1 MRFLFFLLLFVCNIL
16 CADRIF
22 HYNGYD
28 FNHSQKYF
36 TITHDVS
43 LSISTD
49 SPYIDGFGYILNDEF
64 YKISEED
71 ITKAL
76 EFKEGDKVVFAINK
90 NGKYSVQH
98 YNPGHDLYMLNG
110 SGGKIKFTINST
122 PAPSPSGQPLPSVF
136 ITLVLGGIIILGIK
150 NYKSNSI

>member
-16 CADRIF
+16 CADKIF
-22 HYNGYD
+22 HYKDYD
-28 FNHSQKYF
+28 FNHSKKYF

-90 NGKYSVQH
+90 NGKYSIQH
-98 YNPGHDLYMLNG
+98 YNPGHDLYMVNG
-110 SGGKIKFTINST
+110 GSNGKIKFTINST
-122 PAPSPSGQPLPSVF
+122 PAPSGQPLPSVF
-136 ITLVLGGIIILGIK
+136 ITLILGSIIILSIK

>member
-16 CADRIF
+16 CANKIF
-22 HYNGYD
+22 HYNNYD

-49 SPYIDGFGYILNDEF
+49 DPYIDGFGYILNDEF

-76 EFKEGDKVVFAINK
+76 EFKEGDKVVFTINK
-90 NGKYSVQH
+90 NGKYFIQH
-98 YNPGHDLYMLNG
+98 YIPGHDLYMLN
-110 SGGKIKFTINST
+110 SGGDDKIKFTINST
-122 PAPSPSGQPLPSVF
+122 PAPSGQPLPSVF
-136 ITLVLGGIIILGIK
+136 ITLILGGIIILSVK

>member
-22 HYNGYD
+22 HYSDYD

-76 EFKEGDKVVFAINK
+76 KFKEGDKVVFAINK
-90 NGKYSVQH
+90 NGKYSIQH
-98 YNPGHDLYMLNG
+98 YNPGHDLYMLN
-110 SGGKIKFTINST
+110 SSDGKIKFTIKST
-122 PAPSPSGQPLPSVF
+122 PVPSGQPLPSVF
-136 ITLVLGGIIILGIK
+136 ITLILGSIIILSIK
-150 NYKSNSI
+150 SYKSNSI

>member
-1 MRFLFFLLLFVCNIL
+1 MRFLFFLLLFVCNTL

-22 HYNGYD
+22 HYKYYD

-43 LSISTD
+43 LSISID

-64 YKISEED
+64 YNISEED

-90 NGKYSVQH
+90 NGKYSIQH
-98 YNPGHDLYMLNG
+98 YIPGHDLYMLN
-110 SGGKIKFTINST
+110 SGDSKIKFTIKST
-122 PAPSPSGQPLPSVF
+122 PVPSGQPLPSVF
-136 ITLVLGGIIILGIK
+136 ITLILGSIIILSIK
-150 NYKSNSI
+150 SYKSNSI